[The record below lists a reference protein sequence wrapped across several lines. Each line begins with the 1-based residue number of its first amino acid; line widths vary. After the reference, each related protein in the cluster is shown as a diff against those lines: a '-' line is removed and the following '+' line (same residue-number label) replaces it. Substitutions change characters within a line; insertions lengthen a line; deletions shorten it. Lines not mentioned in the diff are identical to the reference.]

1 VTDQIHDG
9 RPATER
15 AEQGN
20 RDLLQLLLDRE
31 REIAELNAELA
42 ETNKGVVALYAELDD
57 KAQALREASDL
68 KSRFLSY
75 MSHEFRT
82 PLGAIRSLARLLLD
96 RMDGPLT
103 DEQEKQVLFV
113 QQSAVELSEM
123 VDDLL
128 DLAKIEAGRVSISPA
143 WFEMVDLFAAL
154 RGMFKPLLST
164 STISLVFEEPHDFPR
179 KIYTDDKR
187 LSQILRNYI
196 SNAIKFTQQGEVRV
210 RARPEG
216 SDAVTFSVSDTGI
229 GIAEEFQAAIFQDFV
244 QLDSPLQR
252 KWRGTGLGL
261 SLSKKIAELLGGR
274 VAMTSRLGV
283 GSTFSVTIPI
293 QFGEQP
299 AAAGLEPRALPPR
312 EGQLNAD

>member
-1 VTDQIHDG
+1 VTDQIQDG
-9 RPATER
+9 RAGLQRLEEEHRALAQRLRER
-15 AEQGN
+15 
-20 RDLLQLLLDRE
+20 DRE
-31 REIAELNAELA
+31 IEELNVELA

-57 KAQALREASDL
+57 RAQALREASDL

-103 DEQEKQVLFV
+103 DEQEKQVLLV
-113 QQSAVELSEM
+113 QQSAAELSEM

-128 DLAKIEAGRVSISPA
+128 DLAKIEAGRISVSPA

-154 RGMFKPLLST
+154 RGMFKPLLSM
-164 STISLVFEEPHDFPR
+164 STVSLIFEEPHEIPR
-179 KIYTDDKR
+179 VYTDDKR
-187 LSQILRNYI
+187 LSQILRNFI
-196 SNAIKFTQQGEVRV
+196 SNGLKFTQRGEVRV

-216 SDAVTFSVSDTGI
+216 TDAVTFSVSDTGI
-229 GIAEEFQAAIFQDFV
+229 GIAQEYHGSIFQDFV
-244 QLDSPLQR
+244 QIDSPLQR

-261 SLSKKIAELLGGR
+261 SLSKKIAELLGGS
-274 VAMTSRLGV
+274 VAMTSEPGA

-293 QFGEQP
+293 QFGERPVTVGGQP
-299 AAAGLEPRALPPR
+299 QPPPATK
-312 EGQLNAD
+312 G

>member
-1 VTDQIHDG
+1 VTDPIENN
-9 RPATER
+9 RPVTTNL
-15 AEQGN
+15 AEEHLALRQ
-20 RDLLQLLLDRE
+20 RLAARE
-31 REIAELNAELA
+31 REIEELNTELA

-96 RMDGPLT
+96 RMDGPLSE
-103 DEQEKQVLFV
+103 EQEKQVLLM
-113 QQSAVELSEM
+113 QQSAVDLSEM

-128 DLAKIEAGRVSISPA
+128 DLAKIEAGRISVSPA

-154 RGMFKPLLST
+154 RGMFKPLLSMT
-164 STISLVFEEPHDFPR
+164 TVTLIFEEPRDVPR
-179 KIYTDDKR
+179 IYTDDKR
-187 LSQILRNYI
+187 LSQILRNFI
-196 SNAIKFTQQGEVRV
+196 SNALKFTQQGEVRV

-229 GIAEEFQAAIFQDFV
+229 GIAKEFQGSIFQDFV
-244 QLDSPLQR
+244 QIDSPLQR

-261 SLSKKIAELLGGR
+261 SLSKKIAEVLGGS
-274 VAMTSRLGV
+274 VSMTSQPGI
-283 GSTFSVTIPI
+283 GSTFSVTIPV
-293 QFGEQP
+293 QFEEQASAVGEQP
-299 AAAGLEPRALPPR
+299 QSLPPTK
-312 EGQLNAD
+312 GQRNAE